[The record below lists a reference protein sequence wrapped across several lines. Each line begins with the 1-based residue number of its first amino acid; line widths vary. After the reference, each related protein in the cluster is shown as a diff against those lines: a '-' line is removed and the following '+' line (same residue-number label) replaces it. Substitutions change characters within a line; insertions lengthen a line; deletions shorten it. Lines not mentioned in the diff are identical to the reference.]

1 MPKKTIN
8 ELQTELDGLK
18 SDFDNLREENT
29 RLYKEIKSA
38 SSPKYKPWYTS
49 AGVWLAIILTL
60 AMIYLLYVFYMAEIG
75 HNVILPEFLNWKLT
89 GQQ

>member
-18 SDFDNLREENT
+18 SDFDNLR
-29 RLYKEIKSA
+29 REIKSV

-60 AMIYLLYVFYMAEIG
+60 IAIYLVYVFYMAETG
-75 HNVILPEFLNWKLT
+75 HNVILPEILDWRPFN
-89 GQQ
+89 